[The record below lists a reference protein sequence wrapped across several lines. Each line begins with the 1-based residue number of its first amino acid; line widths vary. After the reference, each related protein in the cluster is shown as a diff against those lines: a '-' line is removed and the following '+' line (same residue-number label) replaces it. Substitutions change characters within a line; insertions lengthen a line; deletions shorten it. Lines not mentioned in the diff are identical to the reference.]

1 MSLECIACST
11 ENMIA
16 SVCRT
21 PVSKRPRRQ
30 GSLWLP
36 EEDAKLLEAV
46 RKYGESKW
54 VEIAEMVGTRSRKQC
69 RERYINHLNPTI
81 DNSKWSTEEDMTILR
96 QYALI
101 GSKWCSIASCLN
113 NRTAR
118 ATRNRYYSLSNKQK
132 NVSCFTPSS
141 VRYTVD
147 VGGYPW

>member
-1 MSLECIACST
+1 MSASST
-11 ENMIA
+11 THVT
-16 SVCRT
+16 SSDSFDTR
-21 PVSKRPRRQ
+21 VSREKRIRKQ
-30 GSLWLP
+30 GKMWDIK
-36 EEDAKLLEAV
+36 EDAKLLEAV

-118 ATRNRYYSLSNKQK
+118 ATRNRYYSLVHKK
-132 NVSCFTPSS
+132 KVVSCFTP
-141 VRYTVD
+141 VVD
-147 VGGYPW
+147 GFSISIGGNPW